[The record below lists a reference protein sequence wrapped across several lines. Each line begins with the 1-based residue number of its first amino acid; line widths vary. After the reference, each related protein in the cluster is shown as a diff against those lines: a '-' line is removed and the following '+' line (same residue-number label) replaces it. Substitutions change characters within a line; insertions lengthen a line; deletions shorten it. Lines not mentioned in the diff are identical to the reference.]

1 MKKLIKFN
9 YRGDKH
15 NIGITPE
22 ASDWW
27 TSVDGFDIHYCENY
41 DEVCVYLEGTYECI
55 HKESIKPIET
65 DPICY
70 EDVVNVCSILNK
82 DLSVEEMEE
91 VLRRYNE
98 SYEDDIWSAKVENI
112 IYNLILERQ

>member
-1 MKKLIKFN
+1 MKTLIKFN
-9 YRGDKH
+9 YLGAEHK
-15 NIGITPE
+15 IGITPE

-41 DEVCVYLEGTYECI
+41 NEVCIYLEGTYECI
-55 HKESIKPIET
+55 HKQSIEPIET
-65 DPICY
+65 DPISY

-91 VLRRYNE
+91 VLRRYNQ

-112 IYNLILERQ
+112 IYNLISERQ